1 MLFTIAGARVSTKC
15 RDPKP
20 TKLVIG
26 PPTSSASLLAFAPPL
41 TSYCQSLQAP
51 AYSGAGEIKDS
62 AASDSGAPPRT
73 SACDPLL
80 SSSVSPY
87 ATADLLDTKPS
98 PTPPPPAPPPPQP
111 ADLSAFEFPRK
122 NLKFVEM
129 LGEGQFGEVAIIAIL
144 TTRSFHSVHN
154 VVDRCV
160 LQAMWEGKVG
170 RRDQL
175 NSSLQT
181 LYITNRTLRCNV

>member
-1 MLFTIAGARVSTKC
+1 MVSGARVSTKC

-41 TSYCQSLQAP
+41 TSYCQSLQTP
-51 AYSGAGEIKDS
+51 VYSSDVKDS
-62 AASDSGAPPRT
+62 SDCQSAPRT

-80 SSSVSPY
+80 SSIVSPY

-98 PTPPPPAPPPPQP
+98 STPPPPPLPV
-111 ADLSAFEFPRK
+111 DLSAFEFPRK

-129 LGEGQFGEVAIIAIL
+129 LGEGQFGEVNDDAESHL
-144 TTRSFHSVHN
+144 
-154 VVDRCV
+154 
-160 LQAMWEGKVG
+160 EGTVCY
-170 RRDQL
+170 
-175 NSSLQT
+175 SSLVSRFRLSNRSKEAKLCNKKT
-181 LYITNRTLRCNV
+181 FCLTNTKIFC